1 MCFEVSESAI
11 VSFPNILIK
20 TSQIM
25 ILKLYAMGFWVFF
38 AYTMQGMDF
47 VIISIKGVKV
57 IK

>member
-25 ILKLYAMGFWVFF
+25 ILKLYAMGVFF
-38 AYTMQGMDF
+38 AYTMHGMDF